1 MLARY
6 NAMDLSMSGPPCVCR
21 KPVSIETAVRIEL
34 FFPILDCLAW
44 WRSGYGTGLAT
55 PKVAGSTPGLVLSS
69 TNLGKLFIDVPLSP
83 SSITW

>member
-34 FFPILDCLAW
+34 FFLQTEVLRPILDCLAW
-44 WRSGYGTGLAT
+44 WPSG
-55 PKVAGSTPGLVLSS
+55 
-69 TNLGKLFIDVPLSP
+69 
-83 SSITW
+83 